1 MLARTG
7 DNFLFCPFDLL
18 KPNGLITPPPPPQT
32 NAWYV
37 ADNKTVKQ
45 Y

>member
-7 DNFLFCPFDLL
+7 DNFLFCPSELL
-18 KPNGLITPPPPPQT
+18 KPNELSSPPPPT